1 MHCSFVSWFHPSMQ
15 VRPWRAQK
23 PSHVRSPYL
32 RTETSAAHS
41 PHVLPLYPIH
51 SSGGATP
58 HWFGGG
64 EGGGGGEVGG
74 GLDGSRVGDAGDGG
88 DGGGVEGCGGDGKE
102 LGGGGDVTQSS
113 QEALS
118 KALLELAPGQLGG
131 STT

>member
-1 MHCSFVSWFHPSMQ
+1 M
-15 VRPWRAQK
+15 
-23 PSHVRSPYL
+23 RSPYL

-88 DGGGVEGCGGDGKE
+88 DGGGVEGVGGDGKE